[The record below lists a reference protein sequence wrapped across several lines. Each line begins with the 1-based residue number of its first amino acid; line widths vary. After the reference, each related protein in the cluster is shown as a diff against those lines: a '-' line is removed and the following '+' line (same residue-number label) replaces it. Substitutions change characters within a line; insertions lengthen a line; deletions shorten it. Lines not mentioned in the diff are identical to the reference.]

1 MAIFIKSKDY
11 VSQYPPFP
19 SLIEA
24 KQKASHVTDNP
35 HVAPEVAVTPFPAPL
50 MTAVAWAVIVAPALV
65 DAVRRRRFP
74 HWTVFA
80 MAGWHAA
87 LLGISPTG
95 PTGLLAV
102 LGLTPAPA
110 TCPSGLVGLLGHPT
124 STSTCPTGLLGLL
137 GLTSTS
143 TPPAAREASPA
154 SAATHVV
161 LSWGHGALWSY
172 AIAYVMFAF
181 AKCAAADLSVAASR
195 LLAATS
201 MGWRAGH
208 ERATELAGVPHAD
221 ALGGPAAAS
230 DTTPAPS
237 TSDRPGSDDVRTTS
251 LRTTAPV

>member
-110 TCPSGLVGLLGHPT
+110 TCPSGLVGLLGP
-124 STSTCPTGLLGLL
+124 P
-137 GLTSTS
+137 TSTS

-208 ERATELAGVPHAD
+208 ERATELAGVPHTD